1 MKKEDIKRAIGDII
15 GQIIVGMVDMVLV
28 VSGIAIASV
37 VLLVSLSLWLMGH
50 TMPAIMILILL
61 LGVTIISRYKTEK
74 NRSRTSQ
81 QSERVTYIQN
91 ILIAVEVSFIV
102 IFVYGFNVVTC
113 LVLISA
119 IILSNVV

>member
-50 TMPAIMILILL
+50 TMPAIVILILL
-61 LGVTIISRYKTEK
+61 LGVTIMSRYRTDFPLTG
-74 NRSRTSQ
+74 TSQ
-81 QSERVTYIQN
+81 LRERVTYIQN
-91 ILIAVEVSFIV
+91 ILIAVEVSFIL
-102 IFVYGFNVVTC
+102 IFVNGFNVVTC